1 MDTRRQ
7 GKKESAYGE
16 ERYSS
21 GAKSCWNGGER
32 ERRKTPTKGERVA
45 LENARDERW
54 SNEEAEGTQRRRERV
69 GEKAGNAKEGE
80 RAVAREWEKLW
91 CNDAKVERRTGQRR

>member
-21 GAKSCWNGGER
+21 GAKSCWNGGGR

-45 LENARDERW
+45 LENALDERW
-54 SNEEAEGTQRRRERV
+54 SNEEAEGTQRRREEWGKKR
-69 GEKAGNAKEGE
+69 GTRRRENGRLRERGGN
-80 RAVAREWEKLW
+80 
-91 CNDAKVERRTGQRR
+91 